1 MNRQR
6 ELHALRIAVLL
17 GGRSGEREVSLQSGA
32 AVLQTLRDGG
42 YEPALIDTGDANW
55 WTTLQ
60 GVDLAFNIQHGRG
73 GEDGVTQGLL
83 DAMGVVGTGSG
94 ILGCALAMD
103 KLRSKR
109 LWQSEGLPT
118 AEFVAVDEHTDPE
131 VLLNRWGSAFI
142 KPARE
147 GSSLGMSRVDD
158 VDEFRDAVVQ
168 ARRFDDRVLAEA
180 FIDGPEYTVAILGDR
195 ALPSIRIESAAEF
208 YDYDAKYLSDAT
220 RYHVPSG
227 LDEATEQLLQNL
239 ALRAFAS
246 LDCRVWG
253 RVDVM
258 KDPRGGFQLLE
269 ANTVPGMTSHSLV
282 PMAAH
287 AAGLSP
293 LELLEEIM
301 WLSWQQRQDAKGGSN

>member
-1 MNRQR
+1 MSPQR
-6 ELHALRIAVLL
+6 ELRRLRLAVLL

-32 AVLQTLRDGG
+32 AVLATLREGG
-42 YEPALIDTGDANW
+42 YEPVAIDTGDPHW
-55 WTTLQ
+55 WTALESI
-60 GVDLAFNIQHGRG
+60 DLAFNIQHGRG

-83 DAMGVVGTGSG
+83 AAMGVVGTGSG

-118 AEFVAVDEHTDPE
+118 ADFVAVDEHTDPAD
-131 VLLNRWGSAFI
+131 LLDRWGCAFI

-147 GSSLGMSRVDD
+147 GSSLGMSRVGDLD
-158 VDEFRDAVVQ
+158 AFRDAIAQ

-180 FIDGPEYTVAILGDR
+180 FIDGPEYTVSILGDR

-208 YDYDAKYLSDAT
+208 YDYDAKYLSEAT

-227 LDEATEQLLQNL
+227 LDEAAEQRLQDL
-239 ALRAFAS
+239 ALRAFSS
-246 LDCRVWG
+246 LDCGIWG

-258 KDPRGGFQLLE
+258 EDPVAGFQLLE
-269 ANTVPGMTSHSLV
+269 VNTVPGMTTHSLV
-282 PMAAH
+282 PMAAR
-287 AAGLSP
+287 AAGLTP
-293 LELLEEIM
+293 LELLEEIL
-301 WLSWQQRQDAKGGSN
+301 WLSWQDAQQGSGGSN